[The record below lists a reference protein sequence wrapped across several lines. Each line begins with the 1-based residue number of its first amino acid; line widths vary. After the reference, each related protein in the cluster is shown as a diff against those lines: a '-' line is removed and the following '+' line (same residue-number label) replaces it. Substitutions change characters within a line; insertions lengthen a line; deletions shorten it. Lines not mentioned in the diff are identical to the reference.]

1 MVRDLVEKTIKQ
13 TNNFSMMGVMPAL
26 RKFNSGALEDVLN
39 INGNLYYQWLPNL
52 IDEIKPHQIVE
63 LGGAMGCADVMM
75 LQSKWQDYKL
85 YSITL
90 AEEGLEFSMVADDYK
105 NFIKVIGDDLD
116 LANWPKDLDLSKTD
130 LWFIDTGI
138 ADDHF
143 AEQLQKELALY
154 TPFFKKGAIVLFD
167 DIHKNEGMEKVW
179 NELCQK
185 YDHWD
190 GTDPLHYSG
199 FGIIQI

>member
-1 MVRDLVEKTIKQ
+1 MVKDIVEKALKASEGYPMAGI
-13 TNNFSMMGVMPAL
+13 MPAL
-26 RKFNSGALEDVLN
+26 RNLNSGALEDVLN
-39 INGNLYYQWLPNL
+39 INGCKYYQWLPNL
-52 IDEIKPHQIVE
+52 IDEIKPKQIVE
-63 LGGAMGCADVMM
+63 LGGAMGVADVMM

-90 AEEGLEFSMVADDYK
+90 AEHGLEFSMVADEYK
-105 NFIKVIGDDLD
+105 NFVKVVGNDLD
-116 LANWPKDLDLSKTD
+116 LSNWPKDLDLSKTD

-143 AEQLQKELALY
+143 AEQLQKELVLY
-154 TPFFKKGAIVLFD
+154 TPFFKRGAIVLFD
-167 DIHKNEGMEKVW
+167 DIHKNEGMQKVW
-179 NELCQK
+179 DELCLK
-185 YDHWD
+185 YDHYD